1 MSVITEI
8 SLSPKIRNLIKTN
21 FNEIEDLDI
30 NKQTKE
36 IVFHNSIEKTLKKEV
51 EIFDINK
58 NKIFFKY
65 FFRKLLTFQL
75 IRNTTLKRDGKKTF
89 HVSIKLQMVIF

>member
-51 EIFDINK
+51 EIFDNYK
-58 NKIFFKY
+58 NKIFFKN
-65 FFRKLLTFQL
+65 FRKLLTFQL

-89 HVSIKLQMVIF
+89 HVLIKLQMVIF